1 LSLPESIRRFTNY
14 QIENKEPI
22 RREMGKEIAEW
33 IAAGN
38 KIHVLP
44 GLTFPPKPA
53 PKAKPAPKPPKQ
65 RGSVAIYMPWEDEA
79 EIAKLRQLRSDGV
92 THSQI
97 ARILRA
103 EFGNDRTPQM
113 VKNALKRDQNG
124 TLGTPE
130 NRKAWSAEEESWL
143 YFLAKYDFTAR
154 EIANA
159 MNQFLGGRVRNRD
172 SVRQYALSR
181 RVSMKADPRCRRKDG

>member
-1 LSLPESIRRFTNY
+1 MKAPIV
-14 QIENKEPI
+14 KELDKLKSEYFA
-22 RREMGKEIAEW
+22 RG
-33 IAAGN
+33 GS
-38 KIHVLP
+38 VTYLQ

-53 PKAKPAPKPPKQ
+53 PKAKTSPKPPKQ
-65 RGSVAIYMPWEDEA
+65 RGSTAIYMPWENDA
-79 EIAKLRQLRSDGV
+79 EIARLRQLRSNGV
-92 THSQI
+92 THDQI

-103 EFGNDRTPQM
+103 EFGNERTPQM